1 MALPRQDP
9 PSSLIDSAA
18 RQLEAS
24 WGPLADRLEMLEEST
39 RRVALWLIVAE
50 AVALFE
56 YRLDQKIDGL
66 KLLTFGV
73 DSLDDDPSLRVTGYV
88 LPQALEDNRRRVL
101 GPLYLTSQDFDVVDV
116 TIEPWDLAL
125 HMPLNLR
132 YATLGC
138 WVKHARGEGIVTVR
152 HAVGRG
158 HVHLDDGSVQP
169 VLWYAPECLDAAVA
183 AAPAGHALWTLPAK
197 VPAVKDAVEVIA
209 KGGTQRRRVAEVGQT
224 YGTTT
229 AAIPHGFLL
238 DQPLQPG
245 DSGSLVRLAGGGAAL
260 GLYVGSLATST
271 GARGFCQGL
280 HQLDVLFTKAGHSS
294 GLYEE

>member
-1 MALPRQDP
+1 M
-9 PSSLIDSAA
+9 IDSAA

-24 WGPLADRLEMLEEST
+24 WDPLADRLETLEEPT
-39 RRVALWLIVAE
+39 RRLALWLIVAE
-50 AVALFE
+50 AAALFE
-56 YRLDQKIDGL
+56 YRLDEKIDGL

-73 DSLDDDPSLRVTGYV
+73 DSLDDDPSLRVTAYV
-88 LPQALEDNRRRVL
+88 LPQAVEDNRNRVL
-101 GPLYLTSQDFDVVDV
+101 GPLFLTSQESEGIEV

-138 WVKHARGEGIVTVR
+138 WVKHARGDGIVTVR
-152 HAVGRG
+152 HAVARG
-158 HVHLDDGSVQP
+158 MVHLDDGSVRS
-169 VLWYAPECLDAAVA
+169 VMWYAPECLDAAVA
-183 AAPAGHALWTLPAK
+183 AAPAGHALRTLPAR
-197 VPAVKDAVEVIA
+197 VPVVLDAVDVIA
-209 KGGTQRRRVAEVGQT
+209 KGGTQHRRVEKVGQT

-229 AAIPHGFLL
+229 AAIPHVFLL
-238 DQPLQPG
+238 DQALQPG

-271 GARGFCQGL
+271 GAKGFCQGL
-280 HQLDVLFTKAGHSS
+280 HQLDVLFTRAGHSR